1 MSAGLDNSYL
11 AFSYMSV
18 PDSLHDLKVE
28 MSGLSPI
35 DADFKYMWNY
45 GFSGRPA
52 KTCYLKVKIKV
63 NVKNDHKRQTSLV
76 R

>member
-1 MSAGLDNSYL
+1 M
-11 AFSYMSV
+11 
-18 PDSLHDLKVE
+18 HDLKVE
-28 MSGLSPI
+28 LSGLSPI